1 MVKLILTING
11 EELDYDIIKEE
22 ATLGEQVC
30 LLPFDSEIKKLIKEM
45 EREDE
50 DWAKTRDIRF
60 YK

>member
-30 LLPFDSEIKKLIKEM
+30 LLPFDRVIKNTMKEIADKQEVSPNGL
-45 EREDE
+45 D
-50 DWAKTRDIRF
+50 
-60 YK
+60 